1 MVRVTLE
8 MTLDEGM
15 EAAWQLDYIFKGNKA
30 IRIVEADVP
39 RGDRRLSVRGR
50 LQCLNM
56 HFEPTFVEWGHDL

>member
-8 MTLDEGM
+8 LILDEGR
-15 EAAWQLDYIFKGNKA
+15 EAAWQLDDIFKGNNP

-56 HFEPTFVEWGHDL
+56 SFEPVATEWGHNL